1 MAANRQE
8 GRMSAR
14 LTHLFS
20 LPLSV
25 FPVVLWNTI
34 KPRSF
39 PLLWRVIAGAGT
51 QRRFQKISPTRAGPL
66 SWLTPQ
72 VMTQGAGHGCRSRWR
87 QAHVRGH
94 HNEEGAA
101 AFPTAFPPWLVVV
114 RTLKKHLISLI
125 ATPLT
130 YQSKQVEQSSSLILK
145 ALLGN
150 NVGISFM
157 EKY

>member
-1 MAANRQE
+1 MASDCGSRKPAAVSEDQSN
-8 GRMSAR
+8 
-14 LTHLFS
+14 TCW
-20 LPLSV
+20 SV
-25 FPVVLWNTI
+25 ELADA
-34 KPRSF
+34 
-39 PLLWRVIAGAGT
+39 AGYDT
-51 QRRFQKISPTRAGPL
+51 
-66 SWLTPQ
+66 
-72 VMTQGAGHGCRSRWR
+72 GAGHGCRSRWQ
-87 QAHVRGH
+87 QAYVRGH

-101 AFPTAFPPWLVVV
+101 GFPTAFPPWLVVV

-130 YQSKQVEQSSSLILK
+130 DQGKQVEQSSSLILK